1 MNKNTSRINDLENIE
16 EIYKIY
22 QFNPVE
28 HKINKKEQL
37 RRLNQQRESLFKD
50 HLNLPLEIFKNKSL
64 LEFGAASGE
73 KSLIYS
79 LWKAKI
85 TCVEPNKK
93 FTSQLKENFQ
103 KYNRSCKIINK
114 RIENY
119 NTSKVYDFVIME
131 NFLSSIK
138 LRKKYLDKS
147 CKFIK
152 NGGYLIFNY
161 HNPIGFFSEYIK
173 YFILRYYLDK
183 KKIYS
188 IRKSIIVAK
197 KFLFK
202 SFKKIKH
209 TRSFDKY
216 VLDQFLINNFLD
228 KTLWNPN
235 EIFKIMNKN
244 NLRFYSSY
252 PAYKKPNSDW
262 HKIIM
267 SNKIYNNKIL
277 KNYTNL
283 EKYFVNENKTLNQQE
298 LKVIKEVYPVL
309 IRVIKNFNKSKEI
322 IKILKKKS
330 NKESNY
336 LNTLLKV
343 FKNINPKNYNKYH
356 SKIGWGYPNHY
367 LVFRKN

>member
-1 MNKNTSRINDLENIE
+1 MNKIISRINNLKNIE

-37 RRLNQQRESLFKD
+37 KKLNLQRESLFKD

-93 FTSQLKENFQ
+93 FTSQLKENFR
-103 KYNRSCKIINK
+103 KHNKSCKIFIK

-161 HNPIGFFSEYIK
+161 HNPVGFFSEYIK

-183 KKIYS
+183 KKIFC
-188 IRKSIIVAK
+188 IRKSILVAK

-202 SFKKIKH
+202 SFKKINH

-216 VLDQFLINNFLD
+216 VLDQFLLNNFLH
-228 KTLWNPN
+228 KTLWNTN
-235 EIFKIMNKN
+235 DIFKIMKKN

-252 PAYKKPNSDW
+252 PTYKKPNSVW
-262 HKIIM
+262 HKVIM

-277 KNYTNL
+277 KNYKNL
-283 EKYFVNENKTLNQQE
+283 ERYFVNENKTLNQQE
-298 LKVIKEVYPVL
+298 LIVIKEVFSVL
-309 IRVIKNFNKSKEI
+309 IRKIKSFSKAKEI

-330 NKESNY
+330 NKKSNY
-336 LNTLLKV
+336 LNTLLRV
-343 FKNINPKNYNKYH
+343 FTNINPKNYNKYQ

-367 LVFRKN
+367 LVFKKK